1 MNGPDNG
8 EEKSSERRS
17 SLSDNSVTD
26 TEYLPY
32 ETRLTI
38 SKTTLQFLNK
48 KYGGLLDRSIC
59 SHYILY
65 SC

>member
-1 MNGPDNG
+1 MNVPDNG
-8 EEKSSERRS
+8 DERESTRRS
-17 SLSDNSVTD
+17 SLSENSATD

-48 KYGGLLDRSIC
+48 KYGGLLDRSI
-59 SHYILY
+59 
-65 SC
+65 